1 MKRESNQIAFI
12 IDNTQQTPIKMKQSV
27 RVLIAFDKFKDC
39 MGAEALG
46 NICASALSHLFSSK
60 VCFIYHFLYFHF

>member
-1 MKRESNQIAFI
+1 MR
-12 IDNTQQTPIKMKQSV
+12 SV

-46 NICASALSHLFSSK
+46 NICANALSNIFSQK
-60 VCFIYHFLYFHF
+60 VRKI